1 MTNKNLRYSPY
12 KTPSQIVQDLL
23 QLPETTDAVMD
34 YFEGVDCVALD
45 FVEELLDEALGYE
58 NLGPTAYRSP
68 KFRYIYSGIKRL
80 REALR
85 AQNMEA
91 YENTLPEVIHDIKV
105 IADLFIQPYKAIEAA
120 YKVGNIT
127 ESEFMQSIEHA
138 VRRIKNRYKV
148 IASALKVMELELLD
162 VDVKID
168 YQKDRYRASIAGE
181 YKLSYNNATLYFAFG
196 RIQDTLSVLYSFDPN
211 YPKQSIPLNA
221 LFTSQ
226 GSFADRFLA
235 SIFDVEDYY

>member
-12 KTPSQIVQDLL
+12 KSPSQVVQDLL
-23 QLPETTDAVMD
+23 QLPKTTNAVMK
-34 YFEGVDCVALD
+34 YFEGVDVVALD
-45 FVEELLDEALGYE
+45 FVEEQLDEI
-58 NLGPTAYRSP
+58 LGPTAYQSLE
-68 KFRYIYSGIKRL
+68 FQHIYFGIMDL
-80 REALR
+80 REVLR
-85 AQNMEA
+85 AQNTEA
-91 YENTLPEVIHDIKV
+91 YKNTLPEVIHDIKV

>member
-1 MTNKNLRYSPY
+1 MINKNLRYSPY

-45 FVEELLDEALGYE
+45 FVEELLDET
-58 NLGPTAYRSP
+58 LGPTAYQSP
-68 KFRYIYSGIKRL
+68 EFQHIYFGIMEL

-91 YENTLPEVIHDIKV
+91 YENTLPEVIHDINV
-105 IADLFIQPYKAIEAA
+105 VADLFIQPFKAIEAA

-127 ESEFMQSIEHA
+127 ESEFMQSIECA
-138 VRRIKNRYKV
+138 VHDIKYWYKST
-148 IASALKVMELELLD
+148 ASALKVMELELLD
-162 VDVKID
+162 VKIN
-168 YQKDRYRASIAGE
+168 YQKDRHRASIAGE
-181 YKLSYNNATLYFAFG
+181 YKLSYNNTTLYFAFG

-211 YPKQSIPLNA
+211 YPKRSIPLNA
-221 LFTSQ
+221 LFTSE

-235 SIFDVEDYY
+235 SIFDIEGYY

>member
-45 FVEELLDEALGYE
+45 FIEELLDEALG
-58 NLGPTAYRSP
+58 PTAYQSP

-80 REALR
+80 REVLR

-91 YENTLPEVIHDIKV
+91 YENTLPEVIHDINV
-105 IADLFIQPYKAIEAA
+105 MADFFIQPYKALVAA

-127 ESEFMQSIEHA
+127 ESEFMQSIERA
-138 VRRIKNRYKV
+138 VRRIKYWYRV
-148 IASALKVMELELLD
+148 AARALKVMELELLD
-162 VDVKID
+162 VDVKIN

-181 YKLSYNNATLYFAFG
+181 YKLSYNNTTLYFAFG

-221 LFTSQ
+221 LFTSK

>member
-12 KTPSQIVQDLL
+12 KNPSQVIQDLL
-23 QLPETTDAVMD
+23 QLPKTTNAIMK
-34 YFEGVDCVALD
+34 YFESVDCVVLD
-45 FVEELLDEALGYE
+45 FVEEQLDEI
-58 NLGPTAYRSP
+58 LGPTAYQSP
-68 KFRYIYSGIKRL
+68 EFQHIYFGIMEL

-91 YENTLPEVIHDIKV
+91 YENTLPEVIHDINV
-105 IADLFIQPYKAIEAA
+105 VADLFIQPFKAIEAA

-127 ESEFMQSIEHA
+127 ESEFMQSIERA
-138 VRRIKNRYKV
+138 VHDIKYWYKV
-148 IASALKVMELELLD
+148 TASTLKVMELELLD
-162 VDVKID
+162 VKIN
-168 YQKDRYRASIAGE
+168 YQKDRHRASIAGE
-181 YKLSYNNATLYFAFG
+181 YKLSYNNTTLYFAFG

-211 YPKQSIPLNA
+211 YPKRSIPINA
-221 LFTSQ
+221 LFTSE

>member
-45 FVEELLDEALGYE
+45 FVEELLDEALG
-58 NLGPTAYRSP
+58 PTTYRSP

>member
-1 MTNKNLRYSPY
+1 
-12 KTPSQIVQDLL
+12 VQDLL

-34 YFEGVDCVALD
+34 YFKGVDCVVLD
-45 FVEELLDEALGYE
+45 FIEELLGEA
-58 NLGPTAYRSP
+58 LGPTAYQSP

-80 REALR
+80 REVLR

-91 YENTLPEVIHDIKV
+91 YENTLPEVIHDINV
-105 IADLFIQPYKAIEAA
+105 VADLFIQPFKAIEAA

-127 ESEFMQSIEHA
+127 ESEFMQSIEYA
-138 VRRIKNRYKV
+138 VHDIKYWYKST
-148 IASALKVMELELLD
+148 ASALKVMELELLD
-162 VDVKID
+162 VKIN
-168 YQKDRYRASIAGE
+168 YQKDRHRASIAGE
-181 YKLSYNNATLYFAFG
+181 YKLSYNNTTLYFAFG

-211 YPKQSIPLNA
+211 YPKRSIPINA
-221 LFTSQ
+221 LFTSE

>member
-12 KTPSQIVQDLL
+12 KNPSQIVQDLL
-23 QLPETTDAVMD
+23 QLPKTTNAVMN

-45 FVEELLDEALGYE
+45 FVEEQLDEA
-58 NLGPTAYRSP
+58 LGPTAYRSP

-80 REALR
+80 REVLR
-85 AQNMEA
+85 AQNKEA
-91 YENTLPEVIHDIKV
+91 YENTLPEVIHDINV

-127 ESEFMQSIEHA
+127 ESEFMQSIERA

-168 YQKDRYRASIAGE
+168 YQKDRHRASIAGE
-181 YKLSYNNATLYFAFG
+181 YKLSYNNTTLYFAFG

>member
-45 FVEELLDEALGYE
+45 FVEELLDEALG
-58 NLGPTAYRSP
+58 PTTYRSQ

-80 REALR
+80 REVLR

-105 IADLFIQPYKAIEAA
+105 IADFFIQPYKAIEAA

-127 ESEFMQSIEHA
+127 ESEFTQSIERA
-138 VRRIKNRYKV
+138 VRRIKYWYKV
-148 IASALKVMELELLD
+148 AASALKVMELELLD

-168 YQKDRYRASIAGE
+168 YQKDRRRVRITGE
-181 YKLSYNNATLYFAFG
+181 YKLSYNNTTLYFTFG
-196 RIQDTLSVLYSFDPN
+196 YAQDTMSFLYSFDPN
-211 YPKQSIPLNA
+211 YPKQSIPVDTF
-221 LFTSQ
+221 FTTE
-226 GSFADRFLA
+226 GPFAEGFLA

>member
-23 QLPETTDAVMD
+23 QLPETTNAVMD
-34 YFEGVDCVALD
+34 YFEGVDYVALD
-45 FVEELLDEALGYE
+45 FIEELLDEALG
-58 NLGPTAYRSP
+58 PTAYQSP
-68 KFRYIYSGIKRL
+68 EFQHIYFGIMEL

-91 YENTLPEVIHDIKV
+91 YENTLPEVIHDINV
-105 IADLFIQPYKAIEAA
+105 VADLFIQPFKAIEAA

-127 ESEFMQSIEHA
+127 ESEFMQSIECA
-138 VRRIKNRYKV
+138 VHDIKYWYKST
-148 IASALKVMELELLD
+148 ASALKVMELELLD
-162 VDVKID
+162 VKIN
-168 YQKDRYRASIAGE
+168 YQKDRHRASIAGE
-181 YKLSYNNATLYFAFG
+181 YKLSYNNTTLYFAFG

-211 YPKQSIPLNA
+211 YPKRSIPLNA
-221 LFTSQ
+221 LFTSE

-235 SIFDVEDYY
+235 SIFDIEGYY

>member
-45 FVEELLDEALGYE
+45 FVEELLDEALG
-58 NLGPTAYRSP
+58 PTTYRSQ

-80 REALR
+80 REVLR

-105 IADLFIQPYKAIEAA
+105 IADFFIQPYKAIEAA

-127 ESEFMQSIEHA
+127 ESEFTQSIERA
-138 VRRIKNRYKV
+138 VRRIKYWYKV
-148 IASALKVMELELLD
+148 AASALKVMELELLD

-181 YKLSYNNATLYFAFG
+181 YKLSYNNTTLYFAFG

-226 GSFADRFLA
+226 GSFAEGFLA